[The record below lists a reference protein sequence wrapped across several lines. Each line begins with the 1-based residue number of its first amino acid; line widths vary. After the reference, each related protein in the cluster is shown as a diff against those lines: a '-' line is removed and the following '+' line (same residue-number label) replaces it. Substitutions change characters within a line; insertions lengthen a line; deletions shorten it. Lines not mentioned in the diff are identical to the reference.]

1 MTISE
6 EPIYTKVVPIRMEL
20 LNQKGSS
27 SSFNLTLTVEA
38 LGSINQNSR
47 HGSEPA
53 ANFLGNKQQSYFE
66 KSYDA
71 NKSGYLIKLT
81 DENDLRFL
89 YNCLIT
95 TQEYEVIKK
104 EQNLLVSFEEFIKN
118 FVSLVD
124 KTSCDLGSAGSQP
137 LSNSGR
143 FCIIFKELTSA
154 LNAAG
159 HQYKR
164 EDLVN
169 DLPMRLTGNESDD
182 SSLYELSIVEINT
195 FKQIV
200 HLSLVFRRASAAGL
214 VDYLAH
220 LVYSYRDTVRRQ
232 DDLLNSVK
240 SGGQKQFSELQLK
253 YSALMSELETS
264 RLRYQDLE
272 TRCSNNLADYQNSR
286 KLLETELQ
294 LLKRNL
300 SDAEKIKR
308 EQDQEIS
315 LLKDKNFKLS
325 RESESL
331 EREIRD
337 RYKPQIDQMQTKL
350 DNVQHSL
357 VEAQNQLF
365 NYKQNS
371 SQVQINYDA
380 LQSNYAQLEMKYN
393 QAISMNSDLKA
404 ENKEIQGEINKA
416 NEIIAKMQNEI
427 RLFKDRMKQKNLVVQ
442 EQEKKVEEVS
452 NNLAESNS
460 KISSLESDL
469 LKWRTKY
476 DELKVSHD
484 ALQKQVKDN
493 QQVIDYLHKQ
503 LSEKKSNNSSAIN
516 GITSGMASLNATGS
530 TSARPFVE
538 YRRAPLFSNT
548 AGTAASNIQT
558 SVKQPNVKS
567 SYF

>member
-1 MTISE
+1 
-6 EPIYTKVVPIRMEL
+6 MEL

-47 HGSEPA
+47 HGSEPV

-124 KTSCDLGSAGSQP
+124 KTSCDLGSAGSHP

-154 LNAAG
+154 LNTAG

-164 EDLVN
+164 DDLVN
-169 DLPMRLTGNESDD
+169 DLPMRLSGNESDD

-337 RYKPQIDQMQTKL
+337 RYKPQIDQLQTKF

-416 NEIIAKMQNEI
+416 NEIIAKLQNEI

-484 ALQKQVKDN
+484 ALEKQVKDN
-493 QQVIDYLHKQ
+493 QQGNYFDG
-503 LSEKKSNNSSAIN
+503 SS
-516 GITSGMASLNATGS
+516 
-530 TSARPFVE
+530 
-538 YRRAPLFSNT
+538 
-548 AGTAASNIQT
+548 
-558 SVKQPNVKS
+558 
-567 SYF
+567 